1 MSKVDRPVQL
11 RLYPNGSNVKLSW
24 YLQYRI
30 DPTELKWYQKI
41 FSGWSRACGL
51 SEYDGCTI
59 YFTYSG
65 DNPEEY
71 LKHLQTHIKSENDLY
86 LWITQ
91 QMEVYGKSHPNT
103 RIIY

>member
-1 MSKVDRPVQL
+1 MSKVDRLVQL
-11 RLYPNGSNVKLSW
+11 RLYPNGSNVKHFW

-30 DPTELKWYQKI
+30 DPIELKWYQKI
-41 FSGWSRACGL
+41 FNGWSRV
-51 SEYDGCTI
+51 YGCNKSDWYTI

-71 LKHLQTHIKSENDLY
+71 LKHLQTQIKSENDLY

-91 QMEVYGKSHPNT
+91 QMEAYGKSHPNT